1 MVLDMCMN
9 SPRGS
14 FIPHASAIVP
24 IHTHNFMST
33 NSTFTK
39 AKASSFHLMRKTFN
53 TFGFYKE
60 KELPT
65 SFQLIFSQLP
75 Y

>member
-1 MVLDMCMN
+1 MVLAMCMN

-14 FIPHASAIVP
+14 FMPHVYAIVP

-33 NSTFTK
+33 NNTFTK
-39 AKASSFHLMRKTFN
+39 AKASSFHLLRKTFS
-53 TFGFYKE
+53 TFNFYKE

-65 SFQLIFSQLP
+65 NF
-75 Y
+75 